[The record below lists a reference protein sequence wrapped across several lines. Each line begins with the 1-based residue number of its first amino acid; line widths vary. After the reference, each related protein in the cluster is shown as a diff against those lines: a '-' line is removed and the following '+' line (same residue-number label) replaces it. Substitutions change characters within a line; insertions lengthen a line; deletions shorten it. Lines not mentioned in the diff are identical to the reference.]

1 MGYRRGG
8 RYDHCLERADYVEL
22 KNYEKNKLKRRY
34 KMPEYLAPGVYIEEI
49 EIGAKP
55 IEGVSTSTAGFLG
68 YAERGPLDKPTL
80 VTSFAEFERHFG
92 GFLPSVKDST
102 DISQIRWL
110 AYAVKGFF
118 ENGGKRAF
126 ITRVADSTAAKA
138 ASGYLPRVADGTPM
152 ILAKKASQN
161 DTGLVFTS
169 AASYSDEDAL
179 LLKDG
184 DKSEFLE
191 FKDVAKEIILDGT
204 TLAND
209 YPVGTKVL
217 GGVKPDTAIAA
228 LHSLASADASKI
240 VLDSTGLE
248 IASGDYLLIDASELV
263 HVSTAVEDTDLSI
276 TTVTIE
282 ESLCFEHI
290 AATEVF
296 KILPVKEEVLIR
308 KAENTENSLYTD
320 NSDNIAGTDF
330 IFIGCEYHNVLHGYT
345 TTNAYQVY
353 SALKYDHDLNKEV
366 IKLEQAVHV
375 EASSKGTWGNS
386 IKISVKP
393 SSISSTLLSLDAVS
407 SDRLDLETITGIEPG
422 SVLRLPASSSP
433 RYVKVTAAH
442 KTSTEIYVEIDNSVT
457 LSAGEVVET
466 DEFDLYITDGKHEE
480 VFKHLSLVE
489 DHSRY
494 ITKIVTEKSSGLI
507 RITNV
512 MASGSVM
519 GLPISDEMPG
529 WLLTGGSDGFPAS
542 ASDID
547 TIYEGE
553 DSMEPDD
560 RTGLYTFKNVDEIN
574 IAAIPGITSKVLQS
588 KLIIHCDT
596 IMKDRFAVLD
606 SEYGADLDRIRYQRN
621 LYDTSFAALYY
632 PWVYASDPLTGG
644 YINVPPSGCVA
655 GIYARTDVTRGV
667 HKAPANEKINGV
679 FQLEKLNG
687 KFRIVNKGS
696 QDILNPLGINCIRQF
711 PGRGIRVWG
720 ARTITSNSLWK
731 YVNVRRLFLF
741 MEESIEK
748 GTQWVVFEPNDEKLW
763 ARVKQTITQFLTRV
777 WKDGALMGN
786 TPEEAFFVKCDRTTM
801 TQDDIDN
808 GRLIVLIGVAP
819 VKPAEFVIFRIAQ
832 WQGGAEVSEEE

>member
-1 MGYRRGG
+1 
-8 RYDHCLERADYVEL
+8 
-22 KNYEKNKLKRRY
+22 
-34 KMPEYLAPGVYIEEI
+34 MPEYLAPGVYIEEI

-55 IEGVSTSTAGFLG
+55 IEGVSTSNAGFLG

-80 VTSFAEFERHFG
+80 VTNFAEFERHFG
-92 GFLPSVKDST
+92 GFLPAVKDST
-102 DISQIRWL
+102 DLSKIRWL

-118 ENGGKRAF
+118 ENGGKRAY
-126 ITRVADSTAAKA
+126 ITRVAFENPEKDASKNDLVAKA
-138 ASGYLPRVADGTPM
+138 ATGSLPKVAAAGNQNS
-152 ILAKKASQN
+152 LAEAAFVN
-161 DTGLVFTS
+161 ETGLKLQNEVSFN
-169 AASYSDEDAL
+169 AEDTL

-184 DKSEFLE
+184 AQSEFLTFE
-191 FKDVAKEIILDGT
+191 EEGKEITLDEPLDAAYKAGT
-204 TLAND
+204 A
-209 YPVGTKVL
+209 VKGGTAPL
-217 GGVKPDTAIAA
+217 TTTIAESGATAGDNTIA
-228 LHSLASADASKI
+228 LVD
-240 VLDSTGLE
+240 
-248 IASGDYLLIDASELV
+248 ASGDYEYLWIDDYTDSELV
-263 HVSTAVEDTDLSI
+263 EVVSIDANIVTSVEPMKSGHDSGI
-276 TTVTIE
+276 TVYKLE
-282 ESLCFEHI
+282 LDSSKS
-290 AATEVF
+290 AT
-296 KILPVKEEVLIR
+296 LIR
-308 KAENTENSLYTD
+308 NANA
-320 NSDNIAGTDF
+320 SDPGFYIETSIDIQGEDF
-330 IFIGCEYHNVLHGYT
+330 ILVGDDNEYHTVESVTQDNKVC
-345 TTNAYQVY
+345 VV
-353 SALKYDHDLNKEV
+353 SPPLKYNHDETKEL
-366 IKLEQAVHV
+366 IKLEPAVIV
-375 EASSKGTWGNS
+375 DAASEGTWGNS

-393 SSISSTLLSLDAVS
+393 SSISSTLLSKEAVNS
-407 SDRLDLETITGIEPG
+407 THLDLETITGIETG
-422 SVLRLPASSSP
+422 TLLRITISSDIQYVTVLE
-433 RYVKVTAAH
+433 TH
-442 KTSTEIYVEIDNSVT
+442 KTSTDTFVIVDTAINLNQGDTVDTE
-457 LSAGEVVET
+457 
-466 DEFDLYITDGKHEE
+466 EFDLYITDGKNEE
-480 VFKHLSLVE
+480 IFKYLSF
-489 DHSRY
+489 DARHSRF
-494 ITKIVTEKSSGLI
+494 IKKIVTEKSSNLI
-507 RITNV
+507 RIGDISTDVIV
-512 MASGSVM
+512 M
-519 GLPISDEMPG
+519 PTPDDMPG
-529 WLLTGGSDGFPAS
+529 WRLTGGNDGFPAS